1 MESYLFGSARIRAL
15 ENGLVGKEKLERLLS
30 APTIERCADL
40 LAEFGVDVKRD
51 EQSGAFLRE
60 ETLLGRLRA
69 AYAEVA
75 DVTENA
81 GFAKLFRRQYDCNNI
96 KAAIKCF
103 KRGVDPEEM
112 MFDFGL
118 YDVKTVI
125 SSVEKDDFSA
135 LEEPFG
141 TAAREATDAFA
152 KTGNPQWVDLI
163 LDRACYDAMLSDAR
177 ESKSEFIMGLVKL
190 KIDLTNLL
198 ICVRLLR
205 MKSGE
210 AGRMMLRDALIAG
223 GTLNVSFF
231 TEAYDNGEDALWA
244 SLTYSDLS
252 AFAGEAGGSAA
263 SLTKLER
270 AADNCW
276 MTAVRRAKMIP
287 YGVETL
293 AAYLAAVEF
302 EVRNL
307 RIVLAGVEAGLS
319 PKTVGERIRL
329 NYV

>member
-1 MESYLFGSARIRAL
+1 M
-15 ENGLVGKEKLERLLS
+15 
-30 APTIERCADL
+30 
-40 LAEFGVDVKRD
+40 
-51 EQSGAFLRE
+51 
-60 ETLLGRLRA
+60 
-69 AYAEVA
+69 
-75 DVTENA
+75 
-81 GFAKLFRRQYDCNNI
+81 
-96 KAAIKCF
+96 
-103 KRGVDPEEM
+103 
-112 MFDFGL
+112 
-118 YDVKTVI
+118 
-125 SSVEKDDFSA
+125 
-135 LEEPFG
+135 
-141 TAAREATDAFA
+141 
-152 KTGNPQWVDLI
+152 
-163 LDRACYDAMLSDAR
+163 
-177 ESKSEFIMGLVKL
+177 
-190 KIDLTNLL
+190 
-198 ICVRLLR
+198 
-205 MKSGE
+205 
-210 AGRMMLRDALIAG
+210 
-223 GTLNVSFF
+223 NVSFF

>member
-15 ENGLVGKEKLERLLS
+15 ENGLIGREKLDRLLT
-30 APTIERCADL
+30 APSVERCADL
-40 LAEFGVDVKRD
+40 LAEFGVDVKRN
-51 EQSGAFLRE
+51 EQNGAFLRE

-75 DVTENA
+75 GVTENA

-103 KRGVDPEEM
+103 KRGVDPAGM

-118 YDVKTVI
+118 FDVRTVI
-125 SSVEKDDFSA
+125 ACVEKNDFSE
-135 LEEPFG
+135 LESPFG
-141 TAAREATDAFA
+141 EAAREATDAFA

-177 ESKSEFIMGLVKL
+177 ESRSEFITGLVQL

-205 MKSGE
+205 MNSGE
-210 AGRMMLRDALIAG
+210 AGRMMLRDALIEG
-223 GTLNVSFF
+223 GSLSASFF
-231 TEAYDNGEDALWA
+231 TGAYDNGEDALWS
-244 SLTYSDLS
+244 SLNYSALS
-252 AFAGEAGGSAA
+252 AVAGEAGGSAA

-270 AADNCW
+270 VADNCW

-287 YGVETL
+287 YGAETL
-293 AAYLAAVEF
+293 AAYLAAAEF